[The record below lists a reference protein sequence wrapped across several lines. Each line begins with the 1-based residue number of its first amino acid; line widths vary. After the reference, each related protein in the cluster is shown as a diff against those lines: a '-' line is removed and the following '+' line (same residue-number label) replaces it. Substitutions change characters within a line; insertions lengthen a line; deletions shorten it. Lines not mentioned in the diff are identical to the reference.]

1 MRPLCFPVV
10 LLFFLLVPC
19 HLLAGEVEYA
29 RDIKPVLKAK
39 CYSCHGALKQEA
51 GLRVDTVE
59 LIRKGGDSGPAIDS
73 EQILK
78 SEILARV
85 SSDDPGIRMPPEGE
99 PLSPEQLSRFRQWIE
114 DGAFAPA
121 DEQPQ
126 ADPNSHWAFQ
136 PLKEMEPPSSTLH
149 PIDAFVDAKLAEKE
163 LKRSPRAESVTLVRR
178 LFLDLHGLPP
188 TPEDLKRWVPLLS
201 GSESTTLV
209 ATKQLVDELLASPR
223 YGERWA
229 QHWLDIVRYADTHG
243 YEVNTPRPNAWPY
256 RDYVINAFNQD
267 TSYDQFV
274 KEQLMGDAMN
284 ASAGTGFMVAA
295 AALLPG
301 QIGKDDA
308 SKRLARQDE
317 LDEIIVGTTATF
329 LGLTVGCAR
338 CHDHKFDPI
347 SQKDYYS
354 LQAFFAGVKYGD
366 REIRDKEYE
375 TNVAKAEALEQKL
388 GALREQLAAFQPLA
402 STRRTIIIDDEDLA
416 RVTILAKKNG
426 HGANPVGTSRGYKD
440 DPGDASRVGN
450 LSRGRY
456 TWWPTKPGKD
466 VFSWNPKSEG
476 RYRVW
481 VSWGVHGSGVHT
493 HDARYIFDLDGDLN
507 TRSDQKEIAVAD
519 QFRFAGITVGESEKK
534 PLWSGLQDAGIHQL
548 RKESRIVLRCGETKT
563 GITADVL
570 VLQEQLELEEQGSA
584 TQPTLPQLRKPVD
597 FGLNIER
604 IAPTQAKFV
613 RFTSLATVDDNK
625 HEPCIDELQ
634 VFSTDPNRGNV
645 ALATRGTKPS
655 SSGNYSTQG
664 KHQLK
669 HINDGQ
675 FGNDYSWI
683 SNESGKGWVQLELAK
698 VENIDRIEWGRD
710 KLGRFKDRLAIKYR
724 IEVSL
729 DGKTWTLVA
738 GSGDREPL
746 GTPHDDTL
754 ALLRHNQGTSATQL
768 RKLAKEIKSR
778 EDTSR
783 KLRTPR
789 KIFAG
794 RFEAPEVTYL
804 LNRGDPEQPTDRLA
818 PAVLTRLGD
827 LKLPSDASDLD
838 RRKALAEWIV
848 SPNNPLTARVM
859 VNRIWQYHFGTG
871 LVETPSDFGLNGARP
886 SHPELLDWLA
896 QEFVASGWSIKHMH
910 RLMLSSRTYQQ
921 ASSVSREVAERSAS
935 VDVDNRLLWRFPSRR
950 LEAEAIR
957 DSILQVSG
965 KLSLETGGPG
975 FDFFQS
981 RGGLSGF
988 PPIEEF
994 SEKQLRRMIYSHK
1007 IRMEPVPIFG
1017 AFDCPDAGLPSPKR
1031 SQSTT
1036 AIQALSLFNSPFVLE
1051 QADAFAVR
1059 LEGALTDRR
1068 TGMPP
1073 LHSFPSRLSQGKVT
1087 QDQDRIAS
1095 SPMQRAFVFAF
1106 GRLPSEAELA
1116 AASHVVEEHGLPTL
1130 CRALFNS
1137 NEFLY
1142 LP

>member
-1 MRPLCFPVV
+1 MKCLCVPL
-10 LLFFLLVPC
+10 LLFLLTPSYP
-19 HLLAGEVEYA
+19 LAGEVEYT

-51 GLRVDTVE
+51 GLRVDTVA
-59 LIRKGGDSGPAIDS
+59 LMKKGGDTGPAIDPDNLLES
-73 EQILK
+73 K
-78 SEILARV
+78 VFARV
-85 SSDDPGIRMPPEGE
+85 SSDDPEIRMPPEGE

-114 DGAFAPA
+114 ERAIAPTE
-121 DEQPQ
+121 EQPQ

-136 PLKEMEPPSSTLH
+136 PLKKTDPPSITLH
-149 PIDAFVDAKLAEKE
+149 PIDGFVDAKLAEKR
-163 LKRSPRAESVTLVRR
+163 LKRSSRAEAVTLVRR
-178 LFLDLHGLPP
+178 LFLDLHGLFP
-188 TPEDLKRWVPLLS
+188 TPEDLEHWVPLLS
-201 GSESTTLV
+201 GDESRTLE
-209 ATKQLVDELLASPR
+209 ATKKLVDELLASSR

-256 RDYVINAFNQD
+256 RDYVIGAFNRD
-267 TSYDQFV
+267 KPYDQFV
-274 KEQLMGDAMN
+274 KEQLVGDAM
-284 ASAGTGFMVAA
+284 SVPAGTGFMVAA

-317 LDEIIVGTTATF
+317 LHEIIVGTTATF

-366 REIRDKEYE
+366 REIRDKEYVA
-375 TNVAKAEALEQKL
+375 NVAKAEGLKPRL
-388 GALREQLAAFQPLA
+388 DALRNQLVAFQPLA
-402 STRRTIIIDDEDLA
+402 STRRTIIIDDEDLDH
-416 RVTILAKKNG
+416 VTLLAKKNG

-440 DPGDASRVGN
+440 DPGDDSHVGN

-456 TWWPTKPGKD
+456 TWWPNKTGQD
-466 VFSWNPKSEG
+466 VFTWNPKAVG
-476 RYRVW
+476 RFRVW
-481 VSWGVHGSGVHT
+481 ISWGVHGSGVHT
-493 HDARYIFDLDGDLN
+493 HDARYILDLDGDLR

-519 QFRFAGITVGESEKK
+519 QYRFAGITEGDSEKK

-570 VLQEQLELEEQGSA
+570 VFQEQPVREEQGTA
-584 TQPTLPQLRKPVD
+584 TQSTLPRLRKPVG
-597 FGLNIER
+597 FEHNIER
-604 IAPTQAKFV
+604 FAPTQAKFL
-613 RFTSLATVDDNK
+613 RFTSLATVNANE

-634 VFSTDPNRGNV
+634 VFSTDPERGNV
-645 ALATRGTKPS
+645 ALVSNGAKPS

-669 HINDGQ
+669 HINDGR
-675 FGNDYSWI
+675 FGNNYSWI
-683 SNESGKGWVQLELAK
+683 SNDLGKGWVQLEFAK

-710 KLGRFKDRLAIKYR
+710 RLGRFKDRLPIEYR
-724 IEVSL
+724 IETSL
-729 DGKTWTLVA
+729 DGKTWTLAA

-746 GTPHDDTL
+746 GTPHDVTT
-754 ALLRHNQGTSATQL
+754 ALLRHNQGTSKAQL
-768 RKLAKEIKSR
+768 RKLAREIESF
-778 EDTSR
+778 EDQVQQ
-783 KLRTPR
+783 LRIPR

-794 RFEAPEVTYL
+794 RFGEPQETFL
-804 LNRGDPEQPTDRLA
+804 LNRGDPEQPTDRLR
-818 PAVLTRLGD
+818 PAVLSRIGQLS
-827 LKLPSDASDLD
+827 LPMNASDLE
-838 RRKALAEWIV
+838 RRTALSSWLA

-871 LVETPSDFGLNGARP
+871 LVETPSDFGLNGASA

-896 QEFVASGWSIKHMH
+896 AEFIASGWSVKHMH
-910 RLMLSSRTYQQ
+910 RLILLSRTYQQ
-921 ASSVSREVAERSAS
+921 ASSVSPEVAESGAS
-935 VDVDNRLLWRFPSRR
+935 LDSENRLLWRFPSRR

-957 DSILQVSG
+957 DCILQVSG
-965 KLSLETGGPG
+965 QLSLEKGGPG
-975 FDFFQS
+975 FDFFRS

-988 PPIEEF
+988 PPVEKF
-994 SEKQLRRMIYSHK
+994 SGKQLRRMIYSHK

-1017 AFDCPDAGLPSPKR
+1017 SFDCPDAGLPSPKR

-1051 QADAFAVR
+1051 QADAFARR
-1059 LEGALTDRR
+1059 LEKSARAREAGVQ
-1068 TGMPP
+1068 P
-1073 LHSFPSRLSQGKVT
+1073 LRSFPRETSRARVT
-1087 QDQDRIAS
+1087 DKAVSNKEYPI
-1095 SPMQRAFVFAF
+1095 QRAFVVAF
-1106 GRLPSEAELA
+1106 GRLPSRIELA
-1116 AASHVVEEHGLPTL
+1116 AALQVVEEHGLTTL